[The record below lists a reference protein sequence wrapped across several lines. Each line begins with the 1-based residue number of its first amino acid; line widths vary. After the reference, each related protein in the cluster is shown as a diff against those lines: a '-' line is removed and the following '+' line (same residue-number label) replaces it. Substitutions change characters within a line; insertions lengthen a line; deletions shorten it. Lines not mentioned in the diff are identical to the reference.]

1 MQIKSN
7 TTLGLQPADEGSMIR
22 QPGYD
27 VVNASFDRTP
37 NLQISSAGATIC
49 LIWIADAEIHCD
61 APLSPDVI
69 IANDCYGYGS
79 DFYCVTRYIRRY
91 ADEMIK
97 LNALTDAINGIIIE
111 LNNAAPFLNGLMAVA
126 KARPRDH

>member
-1 MQIKSN
+1 MAVIRDKCCRHSMQIKSN

-49 LIWIADAEIHCD
+49 LIWIADAEIRCD

-69 IANDCYGYGS
+69 IANDCYGYGYGS
-79 DFYCVTRYIRRY
+79 DFYCVTRY
-91 ADEMIK
+91 AVTPMMIK
-97 LNALTDAINGIIIE
+97 LNAKRTYRRNQR
-111 LNNAAPFLNGLMAVA
+111 NN
-126 KARPRDH
+126 